1 MSAPVDNLTE
11 KISGL
16 EQAVK
21 TLQARCEH
29 LDADRQALGAKCEDL
44 QRQLNAAATSD
55 GEINAAAGKVQALT
69 EAITSSLPDP
79 S

>member
-21 TLQARCEH
+21 TLQVANEH
-29 LDADRQALGAKCEDL
+29 LTADKAALSDKCAAL
-44 QRQLNAAATSD
+44 QQQLNDAQAVD

-69 EAITSSLPDP
+69 EAITSSLP
-79 S
+79 SA